1 MITVITYGTFDLFH
15 IGHLNLLRRL
25 KSLGDRL
32 LVGVST
38 DEFNAVKQKK
48 TTIAFD
54 ERLEIV
60 SAIRYVDGVFAE
72 ENWDQKVSDIQK
84 YQANIFGMG
93 DDWKGKFDYL
103 NIYAQVCY
111 LPRTEKISSTAIK
124 ESFIKPLVQSQAS
137 SSFYKN
143 AP

>member
-25 KSLGDRL
+25 KSMGDRL
-32 LVGVST
+32 VVGVST
-38 DEFNAVKQKK
+38 DEFNTAKGKK
-48 TTIAFD
+48 TTIAFG
-54 ERLEIV
+54 ERLAIV
-60 SAIRYVDGVFAE
+60 KAICYVDDVFPE

-84 YQANIFGMG
+84 YEANIFGMG

-111 LPRTEKISSTAIK
+111 LPRTEQISSTAIRQ
-124 ESFIKPLVQSQAS
+124 SFAQHAPLTLSMS
-137 SSFYKN
+137 D
-143 AP
+143 

>member
-48 TTIAFD
+48 TTIAFE

-84 YQANIFGMG
+84 YHANIFGMG

-111 LPRTEKISSTAIK
+111 LPRTDQISSTAIK
-124 ESFIKPLVQSQAS
+124 QSFIKPLHSTNLS
-137 SSFYKN
+137 IHLLERL
-143 AP
+143 